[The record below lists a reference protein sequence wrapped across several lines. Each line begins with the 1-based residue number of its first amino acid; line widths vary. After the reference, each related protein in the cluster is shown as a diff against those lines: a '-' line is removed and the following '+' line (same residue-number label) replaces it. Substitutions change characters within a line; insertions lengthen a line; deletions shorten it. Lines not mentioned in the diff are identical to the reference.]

1 MLLNPIALLM
11 FLGILTLL
19 GFILA
24 WVSNVVAGGE
34 MEVKIGVAIFIV
46 AGIITYGLEAGLGE
60 NFPAIGSAG
69 VNLVVLAAMIWLIGK
84 VEFLKSL
91 IIAAVFSAI
100 LFAIRHALT

>member
-11 FLGILTLL
+11 LLGILTLL

-24 WVSNVVAGGE
+24 WVTNVVAGGE

-46 AGIITYGLEAGLGE
+46 ARIITYALQAGLGE
-60 NFPAIGSAG
+60 SFPAIGGAG

-84 VEFLKSL
+84 VEFLKAL
-91 IIAAVFSAI
+91 IIAAVFSAV
-100 LFAIRHALT
+100 LFVVGLALT